1 MTEYE
6 KTTQYN
12 AGLSPSS
19 LCNGFLCA
27 DLHILKESTFEV
39 YLILNTI
46 GSTIN
51 FCLVASFRS
60 TKSEKTLFRKDTIFC
75 QKISSIVIQIRRL
88 YYDFDSYQ
96 SFVGPRT

>member
-12 AGLSPSS
+12 AGLNSSS

-27 DLHILKESTFEV
+27 DLHILKELTFEV
-39 YLILNTI
+39 ILILNTI

-51 FCLVASFRS
+51 FCLVASFQS
-60 TKSEKTLFRKDTIFC
+60 QNVKKHYLEKTPFSAKKYL
-75 QKISSIVIQIRRL
+75 V
-88 YYDFDSYQ
+88 
-96 SFVGPRT
+96 

>member
-12 AGLSPSS
+12 AGLNSSS

-39 YLILNTI
+39 ILILNTI

-51 FCLVASFRS
+51 FCLVASFQS
-60 TKSEKTLFRKDTIFC
+60 QKVKKHYLEKTP
-75 QKISSIVIQIRRL
+75 SSAKKYLV
-88 YYDFDSYQ
+88 
-96 SFVGPRT
+96 